1 MEHFDEL
8 ENNPKYTI
16 IIAKH
21 VHSKVLICFSLIFT
35 FPNIYLAIQ
44 LFSYLV
50 QPQPLEINKIII
62 LDFQSPS
69 TGLLLEPILSDIS
82 LCL

>member
-21 VHSKVLICFSLIFT
+21 VHSKVLIFFSLIFT
-35 FPNIYLAIQ
+35 FPNIYLAI
-44 LFSYLV
+44 
-50 QPQPLEINKIII
+50 
-62 LDFQSPS
+62 
-69 TGLLLEPILSDIS
+69 
-82 LCL
+82 